1 MNSKKGLNSNLSSY
15 AKMKAKDKLTF
26 IVIYILA
33 IFFALSIALK
43 NDFLIL
49 GILLLGMIFIF
60 VRVIFDAS
68 D

>member
-1 MNSKKGLNSNLSSY
+1 
-15 AKMKAKDKLTF
+15 MKAKDKLTF